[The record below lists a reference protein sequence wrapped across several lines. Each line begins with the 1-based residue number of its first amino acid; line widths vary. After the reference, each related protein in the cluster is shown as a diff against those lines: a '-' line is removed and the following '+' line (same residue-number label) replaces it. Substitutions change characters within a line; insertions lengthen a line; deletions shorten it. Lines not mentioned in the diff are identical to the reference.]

1 MAHRMRRLVIHL
13 RRRSQP
19 EGRKKTMNNTKKL
32 TGHRGWLSRLVRLL
46 LTPTWELRMMQ
57 QLHRAEM
64 EYDAATN
71 AYSEAIE
78 GDCPS
83 VFASNQAHYWKGRCD
98 ALRVFL
104 PNAE

>member
-1 MAHRMRRLVIHL
+1 
-13 RRRSQP
+13 
-19 EGRKKTMNNTKKL
+19 MNNTKKL

-46 LTPTWELRMMQ
+46 LTPTWKLRMMQ

-78 GDCPS
+78 GDRPS
-83 VFASNQAHYWKGRCD
+83 VFASNQAHYRKGRCD